1 MTNWRA
7 VGMGLTTELFLGFV
21 GLLVPG
27 IGQLLAGLIGGLVA
41 GYVASTSIRGGL
53 WHGLLAGS
61 LGGFLLAVPLGILAS
76 VVGIGVGLTELAG
89 LVAGVGTTVLVVI
102 AAIVLGANSALG
114 GGMGSLMKR
123 AVVNRRSA
131 QREPTNRHQ
140 RARSHTGENDRGQP
154 VSTPNRDRHDS
165 SSGSTLVES
174 IQDQR

>member
-41 GYVASTSIRGGL
+41 GYVASTSVRGGL

-76 VVGIGVGLTELAG
+76 VVGIGIGLTELAG
-89 LVAGVGTTVLVVI
+89 LIAGVGTTVLIVVI
-102 AAIVLGANSALG
+102 AVVLGANSALG
-114 GGMGSLMKR
+114 GGMGAILKR
-123 AVVNRRSA
+123 VAINHRSTRLEPA
-131 QREPTNRHQ
+131 GRSQRE
-140 RARSHTGENDRGQP
+140 RSRLGESDRGQP
-154 VSTPNRDRHDS
+154 VSAPNHDRSDS

-174 IQDQR
+174 VQDQR

>member
-27 IGQLLAGLIGGLVA
+27 IGQLFAGLIGGLVA
-41 GYVASTSIRGGL
+41 GYVASTSVRSGL

-76 VVGIGVGLTELAG
+76 VIGIGVGLSELGG
-89 LVAGVGTTVLVVI
+89 LVAGVGTTVLVVV
-102 AAIVLGANSALG
+102 AAIVLGANSAIG
-114 GGMGSLMKR
+114 GGMGSLLKR
-123 AVVNRRSA
+123 AIVSRRSP
-131 QREPTNRHQ
+131 QREDMGRYQ
-140 RARSHTGENDRGQP
+140 RDRSRTGENDHGRP
-154 VSTPNRDRHDS
+154 LSTPNRDRSGS
-165 SSGSTLVES
+165 SGGSTLVES